1 MTTSTNFGVGNWSLF
16 SSMYLVTMAVRF
28 KAEAPCLFV
37 QREEGV
43 VVVVVV
49 LLKLVRKPEIS
60 SCKQ

>member
-1 MTTSTNFGVGNWSLF
+1 MC
-16 SSMYLVTMAVRF
+16 LVTMAVRF

-43 VVVVVV
+43 VVVVV

>member
-1 MTTSTNFGVGNWSLF
+1 MC
-16 SSMYLVTMAVRF
+16 LVTMAVRF

-49 LLKLVRKPEIS
+49 LFKLVRKPEIS